1 MADNF
6 LEQLGELEVPPPP
19 AQFDSQLHE
28 RVNESL
34 LGVQLTELVVE
45 VMPMAIA
52 EMARAFVGF
61 VTFTLTG
68 RYEGERPSKRED

>member
-19 AQFDSQLHE
+19 AQFDSQLHD

-34 LGVQLTELVVE
+34 LGLQLTELIVH
-45 VMPMAIA
+45 VMPLAIA
-52 EMARAFVGF
+52 EMARAFAGF
-61 VTFTLTG
+61 ITLTLTG
-68 RYEGERPSKRED
+68 RYEVERQDRRNK